1 MAHDADQTL
10 HLHATSLFGQLHARV
25 TYQITFDYAWDVHD
39 IALFADAACTNLL
52 ADDIHLDDFTAEQQ
66 RALLADL
73 EAAEAA
79 RRAHYSR
86 PLARTDWAVTSVVDE
101 MMDRLAGTPS

>member
-1 MAHDADQTL
+1 MIDARDTIHL
-10 HLHATSLFGQLHARV
+10 TCAALFGELHAQV
-25 TYQITFDYAWDVHD
+25 TFHTTWDYAWVVHD

-79 RRAHYSR
+79 RRAHFTR
-86 PLARTDWAVTSVVDE
+86 PLAPTNWDMATVVDE
-101 MMDRLAGTPS
+101 MMEQLAGTPS